1 MTSID
6 TMSVV
11 SKSVVSK
18 PDVIV
23 IAMQNSPIM
32 AKVGGEAVGE
42 LVTRGTPRTYRRG
55 TYLFFQGE
63 PADDVHFLVEGRLEV
78 TSTSFSGHRQ
88 LHTTLDTP
96 QFVGEIGVL
105 GSLPRSAT
113 VLALADSLCWA
124 TPSAE
129 FVGFLSRNFEATNAL
144 LSAMASHIQAQDAF
158 VEDLLFLDLRGRV
171 AKRLLQLV
179 SPRLDEPPPDGTP
192 LPSVVTHADLAS
204 LCGGSRENISRIL
217 SDLQRRGFV
226 ERMDRRYILQD
237 VKGLRRLAGV

>member
-1 MTSID
+1 
-6 TMSVV
+6 MSVV
-11 SKSVVSK
+11 SKADSRVG
-18 PDVIV
+18 
-23 IAMQNSPIM
+23 IAMRSSPIL
-32 AKVGGEAVGE
+32 ARVPDAAVEEFASQGS
-42 LVTRGTPRTYRRG
+42 LRSYRRG

-63 PADDVHFLVEGRLEV
+63 PADDVHFLVDGRLEV
-78 TSTSFSGHRQ
+78 TSTSFTGHRQ

-113 VLALADSLCWA
+113 VLALSDSRCWA
-124 TPSAE
+124 TTGAE
-129 FVGFLSRNFEATNAL
+129 FVDFLSRHFEATHAL

-179 SPRLDEPPPDGTP
+179 TPRLDQLPPDGTP

-226 ERMDRRYILQD
+226 ERKDRRYILQD
-237 VKGLRRLAGV
+237 VKGLRRLAGVEA